1 MSDTPSNS
9 PSNNP
14 NTLSESP
21 KTESNGQVAPKQEVA
36 PKKPSREES
45 IYSKEKAAD
54 QKFREAAEMKKQIA
68 EFEKKLAEDPE
79 SFFNDPRIP
88 KQKRRE
94 IAEKLLM
101 KELEEE
107 LQPQLTAEQREIE
120 ELRKFKKSKEDEEM
134 TAKEKEQQAQFQK
147 VVEKRREE
155 LAATF
160 QEALSHTALSKH
172 EATSAEV
179 VREMAVYARLCKQA
193 GYNPSP
199 KEIAEHVESRFMS
212 SYQGL
217 TESMSGQ
224 DLVNFLGKSII
235 KKLRE
240 YDLSQLESRKPK
252 QEPQTATEWQPR
264 DERSSK
270 RDYASPKDVLRQN
283 RGK

>member
-1 MSDTPSNS
+1 MSDNPIVPSNTPS
-9 PSNNP
+9 
-14 NTLSESP
+14 ESL
-21 KTESNGQVAPKQEVA
+21 KTESNGQVAPKQEA

-45 IYSKEKAAD
+45 VYAKEKAAD
-54 QKFREAAEMKKQIA
+54 QKFREAAELKKQYDA
-68 EFEKKLAEDPE
+68 FEKKLAEDPE

-107 LQPQLTAEQREIE
+107 FSPQLTAEQKRIRELE
-120 ELRKFKKSKEDEEM
+120 EYKNSVEQEKM
-134 TAKEKEQQAQFQK
+134 TAKEKEQQAQFQQ
-147 VVEKRREE
+147 VVAKRREE

-172 EATSAEV
+172 EGTSAEV
-179 VREMAVYARLCKQA
+179 VREMALYTRLCRDA
-193 GYNPSP
+193 GHNPSP

-217 TESMSGQ
+217 TETLSGE
-224 DLVNFLGKSII
+224 DLVKFLGKGII

-240 YDLSQLESRKPK
+240 YDLGQLESRKPK

-264 DERSSK
+264 EERANK
-270 RDYASPKDVLRQN
+270 RDFVSTKDLLKQN

>member
-1 MSDTPSNS
+1 MSDAPIVANIPSET
-9 PSNNP
+9 P
-14 NTLSESP
+14 NT
-21 KTESNGQVAPKQEVA
+21 NNQAAPKQEAA

-54 QKFREAAEMKKQIA
+54 QKFREAAELKKQVA
-68 EFEKKLAEDPE
+68 EFESKLANDPE

-107 LQPQLTAEQREIE
+107 FSPQLTAEQREIE
-120 ELRKFKKSKEDEEM
+120 ELRKFKKSKDDEEM
-134 TAKEKEQQAQFQK
+134 SAKEKEQQAQFQK
-147 VVEKRREE
+147 VVDKRREDI
-155 LAATF
+155 AATF
-160 QEALSHTALSKH
+160 QEAISHTALSKH
-172 EATSAEV
+172 EGTSAEV
-179 VREMAVYARLCKQA
+179 VREMAIYARLCRQA

-217 TESMSGQ
+217 TETLSGE
-224 DLVNFLGKSII
+224 DLVKFLGKGII
-235 KKLRE
+235 KKLRD
-240 YDLSQLESRKPK
+240 YDLQQLESRKPK
-252 QEPQTATEWQPR
+252 SEPQQATEWQSR

-270 RDYASPKDVLRQN
+270 RDFASPKDLLKQN

>member
-1 MSDTPSNS
+1 MSDAPIVPANTPSET
-9 PSNNP
+9 P
-14 NTLSESP
+14 NT
-21 KTESNGQVAPKQEVA
+21 NNQAPKQEAA

-45 IYSKEKAAD
+45 VYAKEKAAD
-54 QKFREAAEMKKQIA
+54 QKFREAADLKKQVA
-68 EFEKKLAEDPE
+68 EFEKRLTDDPE

-107 LQPQLTAEQREIE
+107 LQPQLSAEQKRIK
-120 ELRKFKKSKEDEEM
+120 ELEDYKNSVEQEKM
-134 TAKEKEQQAQFQK
+134 TAKEKEQQAQFLQ
-147 VVEKRREE
+147 VVAKRREE
-155 LAATF
+155 FAATF

-172 EATSAEV
+172 EGTSAEV
-179 VREMAVYARLCKQA
+179 VREMVLYTRLCREA
-193 GYNPSP
+193 GHNPSP

-217 TESMSGQ
+217 TETLSGE
-224 DLVNFLGKSII
+224 DLVKFLGKGII

-240 YDLSQLESRKPK
+240 YDLSQLENRKPK
-252 QEPQTATEWQPR
+252 QEPQTATEWQSR

-270 RDYASPKDVLRQN
+270 RDYASPKEVLRNN